1 MRRSP
6 PKATMEDLPR
16 PVLPQP
22 NAAFKSSAPAV
33 VVQCWCGLVQ
43 WMDRRTLDR
52 FTRETWKSSTLARGP
67 AERYGGW
74 PHRAR
79 RDTMRNGTAL
89 ATILATALVTSALTA
104 CAGDQPAPTGPGAGA
119 LSLDRGGQGGAPG
132 DGSVPL
138 TLDPHASAACG
149 FDVLVQYDGKIK
161 TLNLP
166 GGRVIQIFPQFT
178 ATFVNGATGAAVTLN
193 ATGVL
198 HVNPLPDG
206 NVELVFTGNNFTVQN
221 DAVFQWLRGRFTVV
235 LDAQGQEVRGFD
247 GVGDRVDVCALLRG

>member
-1 MRRSP
+1 MRYR
-6 PKATMEDLPR
+6 
-16 PVLPQP
+16 
-22 NAAFKSSAPAV
+22 
-33 VVQCWCGLVQ
+33 
-43 WMDRRTLDR
+43 
-52 FTRETWKSSTLARGP
+52 
-67 AERYGGW
+67 
-74 PHRAR
+74 
-79 RDTMRNGTAL
+79 TAL
-89 ATILATALVTSALTA
+89 ATTLATALIANALTA

-119 LSLDRGGQGGAPG
+119 LSLQRGGQGGAPD

-138 TLDPHASAACG
+138 TLDPHASTACG

-178 ATFVNGATGAAVTLN
+178 ATFVNGATGTAVTLN
-193 ATGVL
+193 ATGVF

-247 GVGDRVDVCALLRG
+247 GVGHRVDVCALLRG